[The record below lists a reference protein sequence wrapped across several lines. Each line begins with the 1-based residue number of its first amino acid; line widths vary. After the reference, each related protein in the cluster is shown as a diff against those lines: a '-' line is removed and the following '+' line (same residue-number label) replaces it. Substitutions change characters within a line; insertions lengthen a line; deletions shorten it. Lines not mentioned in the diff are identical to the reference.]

1 MTNKIVSFEEFS
13 KKAHHLVGE
22 DTILSSEDGEETMGS
37 SEGGH
42 HQEQHYMFFQ
52 NLASIK
58 HYIEEILV
66 LNPAEIDELLKNG
79 HDWASDHIATSKD
92 DIQEVAE
99 WLRNE
104 LSSEGHHEETEDH
117 EEEPENIVV
126 DVEGDN
132 DEVEVED
139 DKEEDEDKEEEDEDE
154 E

>member
-1 MTNKIVSFEEFS
+1 MSNKIVSFEEFS
-13 KKAHHLVGE
+13 KKSHGLMGE
-22 DTILSSEDGEETMGS
+22 DTVLPVEDGDEMTGAS
-37 SEGGH
+37 SDKHG
-42 HQEQHYMFFQ
+42 EQHYMFFQ

-104 LSSEGHHEETEDH
+104 LSSESDHEETE
-117 EEEPENIVV
+117 ERPENITV
-126 DVEGDN
+126 DVEGD
-132 DEVEVED
+132 DDKVEVEGGD
-139 DKEEDEDKEEEDEDE
+139 EEEEEEDNKEEEDDE